1 MNLSAE
7 QIRTTAQNNVQRLTL
22 EIKKIE
28 KEIQKNQSVIAFI
41 TDCES
46 RDTTLQSEAV
56 STTQQQTLSP
66 AADSEKPQPVHL
78 RDDSLTLLRTL
89 YEGALTTNVVAVK
102 CRQAGL
108 NIQRLEVTR
117 RLGHYKRHY
126 GFVEVVKRGLYRL
139 SDKGRRYLDENYPID
154 EVSVQKI
161 NNKSSQPKLPVAPN
175 LWQDD
180 F

>member
-1 MNLSAE
+1 MSLSAE
-7 QIRTTAQNNVQRLTL
+7 QILTAAQNNVQRLTL
-22 EIKKIE
+22 EIKDIE

-41 TDCES
+41 TDCKS
-46 RDTTLQSEAV
+46 RDTSLQLTSV

-66 AADSEKPQPVHL
+66 AAESEKPQPVHL

-89 YEGALTTNVVAVK
+89 YGGALTSNVVAVK

-108 NIQRLEVTR
+108 NIKRLEVTR

-139 SDKGRRYLDENYPID
+139 SDKGRRYLDENYPLEEASI
-154 EVSVQKI
+154 QKI
-161 NNKSSQPKLPVAPN
+161 NDKSAHPKLPVAPN